1 MWAYGVM
8 GVEMLL
14 QQHPC
19 ESPLPNG
26 SGEKAGDA
34 LRLLNA
40 MHEPIGDVS
49 AVEEWDTPRVAQWLT
64 DAGHAGD
71 EMVTQVPNGAALL
84 AFADKTIPEIKKMF
98 SVTTGELR
106 HALSCYA

>member
-19 ESPLPNG
+19 ETPLT
-26 SGEKAGDA
+26 SRLGEKEGDA

-40 MHEPIGDVS
+40 MHEPIGDAS

-71 EMVTQVPNGAALL
+71 EMATQVPTGAALL

-98 SVTTGELR
+98 AVATGELH
-106 HALSCYA
+106 HAL